1 LRTGPHITD
10 NGIIL
15 FLICLYRIIKTQ
27 IKEGRGIEIWPDGS
41 IYEGWWKDD
50 KPNGKGREI
59 KANGDIYDGNW
70 KDDKA
75 HGFGIVTK

>member
-1 LRTGPHITD
+1 MVSFF
-10 NGIIL
+10 
-15 FLICLYRIIKTQ
+15 FLTFEYRIIKTQ

-70 KDDKA
+70 KDDKV